1 MSPVDLFTFC
11 RVKILTYSLR
21 RTLKK
26 KQKKKQKNSHGI
38 EIKVLKE
45 NGIVQ
50 IF

>member
-11 RVKILTYSLR
+11 RVKILTYSLK
-21 RTLKK
+21 RTKK
-26 KQKKKQKNSHGI
+26 KKNSHDI